1 MRWDLPAAEQF
12 SLLLRSLRSADRFAV
27 GRRLLS
33 VVALG
38 ALADRSEPGAW
49 RKLRVFLHTNAL
61 NEAREALLELARI
74 VEADEPRLQ
83 QVFTEVLVNDAVHSR
98 SLAETLSGALVIL
111 SDIGAGVDRAAF
123 GEWFNEALEEV
134 ASGGPAIGDLAT
146 SPVVSHL
153 LVGLAE
159 VQEGSSVY
167 DPCSGLSGL
176 LALVHRQEPSVKL
189 LGRDI
194 HPISWAFGVLRLYL
208 LGAEAKIELGDSLEH
223 PPSQYDRV
231 ICDPPSGPYPERRQP
246 LLSHTHPFSGS
257 RRYEGLFVAH
267 CAASLAQGGRAVV
280 LVNQGFLARR
290 GLDEEV
296 RRSLAHQGLIEG
308 IIALPAGF
316 SPWSSADLAVLVL
329 SDPPAR
335 REGVRMIDAS
345 LIAGWQRGRQRTAP
359 ELLEPVL
366 EAFRNSIDSQFATTV
381 SIERI
386 VRSGNYRPAH
396 YFMPVIERRSVTDLV
411 AEAESVDAL
420 AREESAKIDA
430 LLDKLNLRNP
440 KSERF

>member
-1 MRWDLPAAEQF
+1 MRWDLPAAERF

-38 ALADRSEPGAW
+38 ALADRFEPGAW
-49 RKLRVFLHTNAL
+49 RRLRAFLHTNAL
-61 NEAREALLELARI
+61 NEARETLLELART
-74 VEADEPRLQ
+74 VEAGEPGLHH
-83 QVFTEVLVNDAVHSR
+83 VFTEVLVNDAVHSR
-98 SLAETLSGALVIL
+98 SLAETLSGSLVIL
-111 SDIGAGVDRAAF
+111 GDIGAGVNRAAF

-153 LVGLAE
+153 LVGLAD
-159 VQEGSSVY
+159 VHKGSSVY

-176 LALVHRQEPSVKL
+176 LALVHRQEPGVKL

-208 LGAEAKIELGDSLEH
+208 LGADAKIELGDSLEH
-223 PPSQYDRV
+223 SPVQYDRV
-231 ICDPPSGPYPERRQP
+231 ICDPPSGPYPERRQS
-246 LLSHTHPFSGS
+246 LLSHTQTLSGG

-267 CAASLAQGGRAVV
+267 CAASLLAGGRAVV
-280 LVNQGFLARR
+280 LVNQGFLSRR
-290 GLDEEV
+290 GPDEDV

-316 SPWSSADLAVLVL
+316 SPWSAADLAVLVL

-335 REGVRMIDAS
+335 RAGVRMVDAS
-345 LIAGWQRGRQRTAP
+345 LVAGWQKGRQRTAP
-359 ELLEPVL
+359 ELLAPVL
-366 EAFRNSIDSQFATTV
+366 EAFRDQMDTDFAMTV
-381 SIERI
+381 PIERI
-386 VRSGNYRPAH
+386 VRSGHYRPAH
-396 YFMPVIERRSVTDLV
+396 YFRPVIERRSVTDLV
-411 AEAESVDAL
+411 QEAEAVEGM
-420 AREESAKIDA
+420 ARQEAVKIDA
-430 LLDKLNLRNP
+430 LLFKLNLRGP
-440 KSERF
+440 KAGLR